1 MSSTE
6 RRRATSEEHAAAW
19 GSWRLIRAD
28 PAPHLR
34 QYVTRYTGWW
44 ERTAQA
50 VRRTELPAIEIPV
63 ILSFGPPTLVH
74 DTLRPEAPPA
84 RLTSFMAG
92 LYARTVT
99 VGHEGEGDAVQVD
112 LTPLGA
118 RRFLGMPLG
127 ELTHRT
133 VELSDLLGPAAD
145 RLVEALALA
154 PGWEARFDLLD
165 AAMTRR
171 IAAGRPVSPDVE
183 RAWARLARSGGTL
196 RVDELAADLR
206 CSRRHLTAR
215 FREELGLPPK
225 ALARVLRFQR
235 ALELVRSGRDWAR
248 IAQACGYYDQP
259 HLNREFR
266 DLAGATPGEL
276 RARLLPGGG
285 ADRPDLVPFVQD
297 ASAGSALASGP

>member
-34 QYVTRYTGWW
+34 QYVARYTGWW

-92 LYARTVT
+92 LYARAVT

-165 AAMTRR
+165 AAVTRR

>member
-1 MSSTE
+1 MPA
-6 RRRATSEEHAAAW
+6 RRVTREEHAAGW
-19 GSWRLIRAD
+19 GSWKLARAE

-34 QYVTRYTGWW
+34 PFVARYTGWW
-44 ERTAQA
+44 ERTAQP
-50 VRRTELPAIEIPV
+50 VRRTEVPV
-63 ILSFGPPTLVH
+63 AEVPLILSFGPPTLVH
-74 DTLRPEAPPA
+74 DSLRPEATPA
-84 RLTSFMAG
+84 RVTSFAAG
-92 LYARTVT
+92 LYARAVS

-127 ELTHRT
+127 ELAHRS
-133 VELSDLLGPAAD
+133 VELSDLLGAEAD

-154 PGWEARFDLLD
+154 GGWEARFDLLD
-165 AAMTRR
+165 AAVTRR
-171 IAAGRPVSPDVE
+171 IVAGRPASPDVE
-183 RAWARLARSGGTL
+183 RAWTRLERSGGGL
-196 RVDELAADLR
+196 RVDELAADLQ
-206 CSRRHLTAR
+206 CSRRHLSAR

-235 ALELVRSGRDWAR
+235 ALGLIRQGSDWAR

-276 RARLLPGGG
+276 RARLLPDDDGGV
-285 ADRPDLVPFVQD
+285 RPELVPFVQD
-297 ASAGSALASGP
+297 ASAALA

>member
-1 MSSTE
+1 VPG
-6 RRRATSEEHAAAW
+6 RRVFREDHAAVW
-19 GSWRLIRAD
+19 GSFKLARAE

-34 QYVTRYTGWW
+34 GYVTRYTGWW
-44 ERTAQA
+44 ERTAHA
-50 VRRTELPAIEIPV
+50 VRRTEVPAVEVPL

-74 DTLRPEAPPA
+74 DPSRPDAPPA
-84 RLTSFMAG
+84 RVTSFMAG
-92 LYARTVT
+92 LYARAVT

-118 RRFLGMPLG
+118 LRFLGMPLG
-127 ELTHRT
+127 ELAHRS
-133 VELSDLLGPAAD
+133 VELSDLLGREAD
-145 RLVEALALA
+145 RLVEALATA

-165 AAMTRR
+165 AAVTRR
-171 IAAGRPVSPDVE
+171 IAAGRPASPDVE
-183 RAWARLARSGGTL
+183 RAWARLVQSGGAA

-206 CSRRHLTAR
+206 CSRRHLSAR

-235 ALELVRSGRDWAR
+235 ALGLIRAGRDWAP

-266 DLAGATPGEL
+266 DLAGATPGEV
-276 RARLLPGGG
+276 RARLLPGDGG
-285 ADRPDLVPFVQD
+285 LRPDLVPFVQD
-297 ASAGSALASGP
+297 ASAAVA